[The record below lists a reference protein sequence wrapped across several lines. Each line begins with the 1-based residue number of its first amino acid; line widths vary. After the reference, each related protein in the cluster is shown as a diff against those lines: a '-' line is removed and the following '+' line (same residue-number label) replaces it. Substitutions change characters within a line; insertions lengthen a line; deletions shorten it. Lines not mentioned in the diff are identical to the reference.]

1 MSILNTILTSESKK
15 VNIFSKKGV
24 DKSHFV
30 CYTIQAIK
38 SGHSRGDADSA
49 GVAKLADARDL
60 KSRGAR
66 APYGFDSRS
75 RHHLDY
81 QISRGRAAW

>member
-1 MSILNTILTSESKK
+1 MQILLAETATIVARKSL
-15 VNIFSKKGV
+15 VVVGDGYGV
-24 DKSHFV
+24 ALRDKS
-30 CYTIQAIK
+30 
-38 SGHSRGDADSA
+38 GDVNSA

-75 RHHLDY
+75 RHHT
-81 QISRGRAAW
+81 